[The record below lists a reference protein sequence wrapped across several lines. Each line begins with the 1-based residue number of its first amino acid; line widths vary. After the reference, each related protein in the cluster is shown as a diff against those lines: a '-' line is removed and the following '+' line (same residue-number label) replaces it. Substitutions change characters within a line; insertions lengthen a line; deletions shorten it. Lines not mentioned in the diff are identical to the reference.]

1 MLQALLSIY
10 KSYTSFFEEA
20 GVDATKDFQRLL
32 DDVDEAMNKEEFID
46 RIIAVNNLYE
56 RLETFCRKH
65 RKRLPPTILTALKAD
80 ITNILENIPLLT
92 P

>member
-1 MLQALLSIY
+1 MQTLLRIY
-10 KSYTSFFEEA
+10 KSYASFFEEA

-46 RIIAVNNLYE
+46 RIVAVNNLYE
-56 RLETFCRKH
+56 RLEIFCKKH
-65 RKRLPPTILTALKAD
+65 HRRLPQTILIYMKAD
-80 ITNILENIPLLT
+80 LTDVIETIPLLT

>member
-10 KSYTSFFEEA
+10 KSYASFFEEA
-20 GVDATKDFQRLL
+20 GVSEEFQKLL
-32 DDVDEAMNKEEFID
+32 DEVDEAMNKEEFID
-46 RIIAVNNLYE
+46 RIITVSNLYE

>member
-10 KSYTSFFEEA
+10 KSYASFFEEA
-20 GVDATKDFQRLL
+20 GVSEEFQKLL
-32 DDVDEAMNKEEFID
+32 DEVDEAMNKEEFIV
-46 RIIAVNNLYE
+46 RIITVSNLYE

>member
-10 KSYTSFFEEA
+10 KGYASFFEEA
-20 GVDATKDFQRLL
+20 GVSEEFQKLL
-32 DDVDEAMNKEEFID
+32 DEVDEAMNKEEFID
-46 RIIAVNNLYE
+46 RIITVSNLYE